1 MSPEKYKLLAA
12 DLRGH
17 MENTDCFRDV
27 LPTLPKRKSSFL
39 PGGERRSVVPVLPP
53 GEDLSALNPAHW
65 KKGQTAGQKNGL
77 KKSTCKPKP

>member
-53 GEDLSALNPAHW
+53 GEDLSHLNSKNWKAAQAH
-65 KKGQTAGQKNGL
+65 GRKNGGR
-77 KKSTCKPKP
+77 KSNER